1 MVWNLQLARV
11 PRGTTVA
18 RFDSIPKISTSHTQ
32 IFFSQ
37 SVDKPSPDYVTK
49 LATKSAI
56 FILKYYYSMKQMA
69 FHILNSSIHIL

>member
-18 RFDSIPKISTSHTQ
+18 RFDSIPKISASHTQ

-37 SVDKPSPDYVTK
+37 SPDHVTK

-56 FILKYYYSMKQMA
+56 FILKYYYSIKQMT